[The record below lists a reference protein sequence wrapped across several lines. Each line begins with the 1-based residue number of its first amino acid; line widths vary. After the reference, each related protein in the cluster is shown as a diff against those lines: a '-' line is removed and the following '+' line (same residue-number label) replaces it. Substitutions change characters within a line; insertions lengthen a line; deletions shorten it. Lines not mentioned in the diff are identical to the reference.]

1 MFRRIQY
8 IALFVIL
15 VAFLQLKGFAVEG
28 GIKMRRACLN
38 KGDSTVT
45 LLWFK
50 PTDNCNTF
58 TSFSIYGRED
68 ALSVFKYL
76 GGSTNFSLNS
86 TQTKINNQKNWEF
99 YLVYSKAC
107 NGTDSIYSDTLIIDD
122 QQPFNSSIDSVSVEL
137 VSQKT
142 IIGWS
147 KSASNDVAG
156 YIIYNYTGNTF
167 VSFDN
172 TKGTQ
177 SKDTDPSRDPSKK
190 HYDYSIAAYDSCGNL
205 SLISSTHATM
215 VLSNKYSE
223 CSRSIDLTW
232 EAYTGWGVNNI
243 ENYTVYMNLN
253 NTGYVPIVT
262 INGNVSRKFT
272 YNFTHFGDT
281 YCFYVRAKKTGQ
293 NITSSS
299 NISCLGT
306 YSIIEPSKSYIAK
319 ASVELE
325 NVEMTFVTQVG
336 TSLTKINIYKAED
349 NNGFSLWKTINTS
362 GGTLNIIDN
371 QVKVHNKN
379 YSYYFTTEGNCINLI
394 FDSSQICKTI
404 LLKLNMQALGS
415 QNLAWNNYTLF
426 KKNTEKQEL
435 LLTNTPNA
443 SKSSPW
449 NTINTFNPNIIIAND
464 QSMFS
469 TTMQQLCY
477 CIRAIENPINQFYKR
492 QDTSYSNIECVTA
505 DPIVYFPNAI
515 QINGFNTVFYPE
527 GVFLDY
533 TRSSFQIFNRWGQLL
548 FETNDIKGGWDGK
561 LIDGEYVE
569 EDIYAYSA
577 TIIGINGKE
586 LNFYGTVNVLK

>member
-1 MFRRIQY
+1 MFRKIQY

-586 LNFYGTVNVLK
+586 LNFYGTVTVLK

>member
-1 MFRRIQY
+1 VFRRIQY
-8 IALFVIL
+8 IASFVIL

-58 TSFSIYGRED
+58 TSFSLYGRED

-215 VLSNKYSE
+215 VLSNKYGE

-319 ASVELE
+319 VSVELE

-371 QVKVHNKN
+371 QVKVHSKN
-379 YSYYFTTEGNCINLI
+379 YSYYFTTEGNCMNLI

-426 KKNTEKQEL
+426 KKNTEKQDL

-449 NTINTFNPNIIIAND
+449 NTINTFNPNIIIASD

-477 CIRAIENPINQFYKR
+477 CIRAIENPINQIYKR

-561 LIDGEYVE
+561 LINGEYVE

-586 LNFYGTVNVLK
+586 LNFYGTVTVLK

>member
-8 IALFVIL
+8 IASFVIL
-15 VAFLQLKGFAVEG
+15 TAFLQLKGFAVEG
-28 GIKMRRACLN
+28 SIKMRRACLN
-38 KGDSTVT
+38 KSDSTVT

-68 ALSVFKYL
+68 AMSVFKYL

-86 TQTKINNQKNWEF
+86 IQTKISNQKNWEF

-122 QQPFNSSIDSVSVEL
+122 QQPVNSSIDSVSVEL

-177 SKDTDPSRDPSKK
+177 SKDTDPNRDPSKK

-205 SLISSTHATM
+205 SLISATHATM
-215 VLSNKYSE
+215 VLSNKYDE

-232 EAYTGWGVNNI
+232 EAYTGWGANNI
-243 ENYTVYMNLN
+243 ESYTVYMNLN

-306 YSIIEPSKSYIAK
+306 FSIIEPSQSYIAK
-319 ASVELE
+319 VSVDLEIVEL
-325 NVEMTFVTQVG
+325 TFVTQIG

-349 NNGFSLWKTINTS
+349 NNPFGLWQTVNFN
-362 GGTLNIIDN
+362 GGTLTLIDN

-379 YSYYFTTEGNCINLI
+379 YSYYFTTEGNCANLI

-404 LLKLNMQALGS
+404 LLKINILAPGNQD
-415 QNLAWNNYTLF
+415 LAWNNYSLF

-435 LLTNTPNA
+435 ILTNTPIAN
-443 SKSSPW
+443 KSSPW
-449 NTINTFNPNIIIAND
+449 NILNTFNTNVTMAND
-464 QSMFS
+464 QSIFS
-469 TTMQQLCY
+469 TSMQQLCY
-477 CIRAIENPINQFYKR
+477 CIRAIENPINQFYRR
-492 QDTSYSNIECVTA
+492 QDTSYSNVECVTA
-505 DPIVYFPNAI
+505 DPIVFFPNAI
-515 QINGFNTVFYPE
+515 QINGFNTSFFPE
-527 GVFLDY
+527 GVFIDY
-533 TRSSFQIFNRWGQLL
+533 KKSSFQIFNRWGQLL
-548 FETNDIKGGWDGK
+548 YETNDIRKGWDGK

-577 TIIGINGKE
+577 IIIGINGKQ
-586 LNFYGTVNVLK
+586 LNFDGTVTVLK